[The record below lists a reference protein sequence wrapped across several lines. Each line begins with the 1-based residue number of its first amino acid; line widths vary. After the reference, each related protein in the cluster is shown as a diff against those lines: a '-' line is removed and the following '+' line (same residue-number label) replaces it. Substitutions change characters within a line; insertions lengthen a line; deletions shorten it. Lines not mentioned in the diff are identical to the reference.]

1 MAVTC
6 KGKLEKGLP
15 EMQGGVSQGPGDCTV
30 VLTTDGV
37 PGVCLSVAVP
47 EHVLTAELVTLQA
60 PVLTVALPAQ
70 EDLPEVTGQVGLPH
84 LAVAQLLVD
93 SGGDVAGG
101 VAGEQVGHQQQE
113 IPLQTDRQEP
123 VAQ

>member
-15 EMQGGVSQGPGDCTV
+15 EIKGGGSQGPGDCTV

-47 EHVLTAELVTLQA
+47 EHVLTTELVTLQA
-60 PVLTVALPAQ
+60 PVLAVALPAQ
-70 EDLPEVTGQVGLPH
+70 EDLPEVTRQVSLPH
-84 LAVAQLLVD
+84 LAVSQRLVD

-101 VAGEQVGHQQQE
+101 VAGEEVGHQEEE
-113 IPLQTDRQEP
+113 IPLQADGEEP
-123 VAQ
+123 VA